1 MNTDAVYRLF
11 EDNADFLLK
20 IVNGPDSD
28 SVFFFVK
35 NPAALESVSEILETY
50 EDILNEDER
59 VLYLSL
65 PEITGS
71 FNTDTPGETVWE
83 TRTCPILLTNSSI
96 YFDYYEE
103 WVIDWDEIT
112 SVNKESGKIVLCF
125 SRDNEKHRWIINPQ
139 WLTGSN
145 HNVFVNK
152 WMNLFTEAVKA
163 SKVPSKGEISN
174 YTKAMNTIDKKKI
187 EYVIGIDLGH
197 GETSA
202 AICPIQWDTEV
213 ELLDPVKDLE
223 MGGNKKVLPSAI
235 TILDNGNAYI
245 GDAAF
250 APEILKQAHVHVCF
264 KQAPKDINGEPEKLM
279 IRFMKEVYNRIRQNN
294 SAMLTDDNHLVYIA
308 TPSGWDKSTQA
319 LYVEMA
325 KSAGL
330 PMGGVTKESRAAFVR
345 AQNDVT
351 SGLGRNIEKG
361 AIVFDMGSS
370 TLDFTYMNK
379 NLPNLIDN
387 GYDCGASFIEKAI
400 FADKEAE
407 DNSIQLFEKKYPD
420 LVDFLVFEARK
431 VKEQVYFDTSL
442 RVKKSINYDDFIE
455 DDDLEDERFKLV
467 FQPGE
472 LNSLLME
479 KGYFSKIR
487 DAMLDYR
494 ENHIPGQKI
503 YGVFMTGGASRMDFL
518 KDLVCE
524 CWKVDKSQVFRD
536 QDPSLTISEGV
547 AEVAR
552 MDLRTEG
559 MDEGLED
566 AINRL
571 QNGDEIYNTF
581 IGNFGFA
588 IYDKVTDDVAAVINY
603 FGSADDDYSINN
615 LIETINEVVNDAT
628 KEITEN
634 ASAYLEQAVSEN
646 LSDIQKQ
653 VESIVKNYS
662 RNDSSI
668 SALDLS
674 SVSIPKIADINM
686 GSTMKEISESIS
698 ASSSDWGATIG
709 GAAVGAGIALLLGGP
724 LAWLV
729 GGGAALASLFFG
741 KTEEEK
747 KAEAKAKLLD
757 KQARSQ
763 VVDSIAP
770 KWEGMMKDIENS
782 INKALHKDKKVKES
796 INHAVRT
803 ILQEYKEI
811 LQSARILID

>member
-1 MNTDAVYRLF
+1 MDEN
-11 EDNADFLLK
+11 LK
-20 IVNGPDSD
+20 
-28 SVFFFVK
+28 K
-35 NPAALESVSEILETY
+35 
-50 EDILNEDER
+50 R
-59 VLYLSL
+59 
-65 PEITGS
+65 
-71 FNTDTPGETVWE
+71 
-83 TRTCPILLTNSSI
+83 
-96 YFDYYEE
+96 
-103 WVIDWDEIT
+103 
-112 SVNKESGKIVLCF
+112 
-125 SRDNEKHRWIINPQ
+125 
-139 WLTGSN
+139 
-145 HNVFVNK
+145 
-152 WMNLFTEAVKA
+152 
-163 SKVPSKGEISN
+163 
-174 YTKAMNTIDKKKI
+174 I

-202 AICPIQWDTEV
+202 AICPVQWDTEV
-213 ELLDPVKDLE
+213 ELLEPVKDLE

-264 KQAPKDINGEPEKLM
+264 KQAPKDINGEAEKLM

-308 TPSGWDKSTQA
+308 TPSGWDKATQA

-325 KSAGL
+325 KHAGL

-379 NLPNLIDN
+379 DLPNLIDN
-387 GYDCGASFIEKAI
+387 GYNCGASFIEKAI
-400 FADKEAE
+400 YADKEAE
-407 DNSIQLFEKKYPD
+407 DESIQLFEKKYPD

-442 RVKKSINYDDFIE
+442 RVKKTINFDDFIE
-455 DDDLEDERFKLV
+455 DEDLEDERFKLA

-472 LNSLLME
+472 LNALLMN
-479 KGYFSKIR
+479 KGYFTQIR

-494 ENHIPGQKI
+494 EKHIPGQKI

-524 CWKVDKSQVFRD
+524 CWKVDKSQIFRD

-559 MDEGLED
+559 MDAGLED
-566 AINRL
+566 AINHL
-571 QNGDEIYNTF
+571 QNGDDIYNTF
-581 IGNFGFA
+581 INNFGFA
-588 IYDKVTDDVAAVINY
+588 IYDKVTDDIAAVINY
-603 FGSADDDYSINN
+603 FGSADEDYSINDLKDGVN
-615 LIETINEVVNDAT
+615 TAVNDAT
-628 KEITEN
+628 KEVTEN

-646 LSDIQKQ
+646 LADIQKK
-653 VESIVKNYS
+653 VENIVKNYS
-662 RNDSSI
+662 RNDSSMASI
-668 SALDLS
+668 DLS
-674 SVSIPKIADINM
+674 SVAIPKIANINM
-686 GSTMKEISESIS
+686 GSTMQEISDSIT
-698 ASSSDWGATIG
+698 ASSSDWGAAIG
-709 GAAVGAGIALLLGGP
+709 GAAVGGAIALLLGGP
-724 LAWLV
+724 LAWLI
-729 GGGAALASLFFG
+729 GGGAALASWIFG
-741 KTEEEK
+741 KSEEEK
-747 KAEAKAKLLD
+747 KAEAQAKPLD

-763 VVDSIAP
+763 VVDSISP

-782 INKALHKDKKVKES
+782 VYKSLKKDKKVKES
-796 INHAVRT
+796 INNAVKK
-803 ILQEYKEI
+803 ILQEYKET